1 MVKSP
6 VELFAEIQ
14 MILARRLAGDLNDR
28 QCVEEITKVMDTPD
42 VAAISLG
49 LLPLDEDDDLAG

>member
-1 MVKSP
+1 VKSP

-28 QCVEEITKVMDTPD
+28 QCVEEIIKVMDTPD